1 MSRLLSKLEAAN
13 RVQVALVVHDA
24 GLLCAVTDES
34 VGAGR
39 SPHRRPPEERNAV
52 PSSVTP
58 MIVTHD
64 LERLAHFY
72 TGVAGATEDS
82 RTPEEGPT
90 FYLGLR
96 IGDSELGIVADG
108 SVESAP
114 AGRVLLS
121 LEVPDVDA
129 ALARVEQLGGQAP
142 GPANDMPWGQRVA
155 HVKDPDGNA
164 VNLTTTTG

>member
-1 MSRLLSKLEAAN
+1 M
-13 RVQVALVVHDA
+13 
-24 GLLCAVTDES
+24 
-34 VGAGR
+34 
-39 SPHRRPPEERNAV
+39 

-58 MIVTHD
+58 IIVTHD
-64 LERLAHFY
+64 LERLARFY
-72 TGVAGATEDS
+72 SGLTGATETG
-82 RTPEEGPT
+82 RTPDEGPA

-108 SVESAP
+108 SVGSAP

-129 ALARVEQLGGQAP
+129 ALARVESLGGEAP
-142 GPANDMPWGQRVA
+142 APANDMPWGQRVA

-164 VNLTTTTG
+164 VNLTTTPA

>member
-1 MSRLLSKLEAAN
+1 M
-13 RVQVALVVHDA
+13 
-24 GLLCAVTDES
+24 
-34 VGAGR
+34 
-39 SPHRRPPEERNAV
+39 

-58 MIVTHD
+58 VVVTHD
-64 LERLAHFY
+64 LERLARFY

-90 FYLGLR
+90 FHLR
-96 IGDSELGIVADG
+96 LRVGDSELGMLADG
-108 SVESAP
+108 SVEDAP

-129 ALARVEQLGGQAP
+129 ALARVESLGGEAP
-142 GPANDMPWGQRVA
+142 APANDMPWGQRVA

>member
-39 SPHRRPPEERNAV
+39 SPHRHPPEERNAV

-64 LERLAHFY
+64 LERLARFY
-72 TGVAGATEDS
+72 TGVVGATETR
-82 RTPEEGPT
+82 RTPDVGPT

-108 SVESAP
+108 SIEGAP

-129 ALARVEQLGGQAP
+129 ALAQVESLGGRAP
-142 GPANDMPWGQRVA
+142 APANDMSWGQRVA

-164 VNLTTTTG
+164 VNLTTTFA